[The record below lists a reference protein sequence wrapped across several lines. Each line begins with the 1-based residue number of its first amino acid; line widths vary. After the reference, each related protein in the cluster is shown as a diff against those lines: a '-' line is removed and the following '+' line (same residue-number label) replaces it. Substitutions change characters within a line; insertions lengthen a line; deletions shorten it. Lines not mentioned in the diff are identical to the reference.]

1 MPYFVWLR
9 LEKQLWKL
17 WLIKGV
23 SLIVVCGYILIWG
36 VKQWVLECFSA
47 ELLSCRYK
55 IGFLCFFCLLWM
67 WHLESNVLRFM
78 FICVLFNIGCDAYW
92 LFFLLLFMFL
102 LLLNLLAFKWWW
114 AFFSFKFC
122 LTLFDCTLRSTC
134 ERFDWW
140 KVSGWYLFAVYCL
153 VLGVKNCV
161 SECCRLAV

>member
-114 AFFSFKFC
+114 AFFFPSNFALPC
-122 LTLFDCTLRSTC
+122 LIAPWEALAKALID
-134 ERFDWW
+134 ERCQADT
-140 KVSGWYLFAVYCL
+140 YLQCIAWFWV
-153 VLGVKNCV
+153 
-161 SECCRLAV
+161 